1 MNSIATYTSVI
12 YLHLSGVLFLNSSIK
27 SGNGSRSGEPA
38 GSGATEKRKE
48 TTVSSTVTVANNN
61 KQEQNSDEG
70 SGKRPDLG
78 ILIRGLPVR
87 SSGMYNTQVLGGGGE
102 VLVFLK

>member
-1 MNSIATYTSVI
+1 M
-12 YLHLSGVLFLNSSIK
+12 
-27 SGNGSRSGEPA
+27 
-38 GSGATEKRKE
+38 
-48 TTVSSTVTVANNN
+48 SSTVTVANNN

-87 SSGMYNTQVLGGGGE
+87 SSGMYNVVFLVKK
-102 VLVFLK
+102 VLVLFFTINFEPKLWSVESSFQTLV